1 MNKVP
6 DGQKYDS
13 YTKTCM
19 FYNHSHPVYLVIF
32 VISVVFS
39 VGFLLPFFYLK
50 IFLHLK
56 QSKTKTHT
64 SYNFCQR
71 TALSSTINLSKGLF
85 LSVLLFCISLLS
97 YLLFVVFKNY
107 ENIVL
112 DILYKYFYLF
122 ARSNSIFNP
131 VIYATT
137 NSLFRKAYERIFP
150 LCFPKIKPENG
161 IEEKNFKK
169 KTKGEELVEPLNEQ
183 ELEKLN

>member
-1 MNKVP
+1 
-6 DGQKYDS
+6 
-13 YTKTCM
+13 M
-19 FYNHSHPVYLVIF
+19 FYHHSHPVYLLIF
-32 VISVVFS
+32 AVGVVFS
-39 VGFLLPFFYLK
+39 AGFLLPFFYLK

-56 QSKTKTHT
+56 QSKIKTHT
-64 SYNFCQR
+64 SNNFCQR

-85 LSVLLFCISLLS
+85 LSVLLFSISLLS
-97 YLLFVVFKNY
+97 YLVFVLFKNY

-112 DILYKYFYLF
+112 TYFYKYFFLF

-150 LCFPKIKPENG
+150 IFFPKKITENG
-161 IEEKNFKK
+161 KEEQDSKK
-169 KTKGEELVEPLNEQ
+169 KAKEERVKDTVDEQ